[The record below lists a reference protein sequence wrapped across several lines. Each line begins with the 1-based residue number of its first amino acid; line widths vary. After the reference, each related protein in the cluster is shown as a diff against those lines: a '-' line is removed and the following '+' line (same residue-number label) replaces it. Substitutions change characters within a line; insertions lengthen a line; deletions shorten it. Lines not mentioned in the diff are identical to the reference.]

1 MIKCPFCGTTHVAN
15 TLFCSEC
22 GTYLLED
29 DRRGTN
35 PIDMD
40 EIGSVSEAEG
50 EAGLSSFVKG
60 TGPLAIRL
68 KMRDSKREV
77 EATLTRAIPL
87 GRLDPASDVFPEIDL
102 TSDSG
107 LDKGVSRRHARILKR
122 EGTVVVEDLG
132 SINGTFLNG
141 KQLSPY
147 LPEVLHHGDQLRL
160 GKLLIEVDLRSSTA
174 SPGQPLDR

>member
-29 DRRGTN
+29 DRRGTD
-35 PIDMD
+35 PLGTD
-40 EIGSVSEAEG
+40 EIGWVGEG
-50 EAGLSSFVKG
+50 EDEPESSPVVKG

-68 KMRDSKREV
+68 RIGESGREV
-77 EATLTRAIPL
+77 EASLSKAIHM

-102 TSDSG
+102 TNDNG
-107 LDKGVSRRHARILKR
+107 LERGVSRRHARILKR

-132 SINGTFLNG
+132 SINGTFING
-141 KQLSPY
+141 KRLAPY
-147 LPEVLHHGDQLRL
+147 LPEMLHPGDQLQL
-160 GKLLIEVDLRSSTA
+160 GKLLIEVEFL
-174 SPGQPLDR
+174 

>member
-1 MIKCPFCGTTHVAN
+1 MHVAN

-50 EAGLSSFVKG
+50 EAASSSFVKG
-60 TGPLAIRL
+60 TGPLALRL
-68 KMRDSKREV
+68 KIRDSEREV
-77 EATLTRAIPL
+77 EATLTQAIPL
-87 GRLDPASDVFPEIDL
+87 GRLDPASAVFPEIDL

-147 LPEVLHHGDQLRL
+147 LPEVLHTGDQLRL
-160 GKLLIEVDLRSSTA
+160 GKLLIEVEMRSSTA
-174 SPGQPLDR
+174 SPGQPRDR